1 MKENEQ
7 VSGRIEEEIRAAM
20 NIPLARA
27 AAGEDGGAAAGKTP
41 VPAEGAGSAPDPAGR
56 TPAVKAGNGKA
67 AVQKAAPASQSG
79 AKQKPVAA

>member
-20 NIPLARA
+20 NIPLSRS
-27 AAGEDGGAAAGKTP
+27 AAGEDADAGKTP
-41 VPAEGAGSAPDPAGR
+41 APTEGTGSAPAPAGR
-56 TPAVKAGNGKA
+56 TPAVNPGNGKA

-79 AKQKPVAA
+79 AKQKPMAA